1 MIARVLIVED
11 NNDCRAMLAL
21 FLTRIGYAVIQAS
34 NGLEGVEQA
43 ISGQPQLIL
52 MDLIM
57 PRMSGVEATMQLKE
71 RPITKDI
78 PIIICTAFGSEVYNN
93 SKLVECAA
101 EIAQKPIKLVKLQA
115 LLQKYLPPA

>member
-34 NGLEGVEQA
+34 DGLEGIEQA

-78 PIIICTAFGSEVYNN
+78 PIIIYTAFGSEVYNN
-93 SKLVECAA
+93 SKLVECAV